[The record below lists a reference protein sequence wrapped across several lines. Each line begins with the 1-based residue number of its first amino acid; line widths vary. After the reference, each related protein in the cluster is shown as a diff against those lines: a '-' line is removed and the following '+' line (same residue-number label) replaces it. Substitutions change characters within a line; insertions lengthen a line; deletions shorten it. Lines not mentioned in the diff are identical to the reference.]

1 MEEGQT
7 DRVLYRQLNYIR
19 ELQSE
24 TDYMYDDIQKYRLI
38 IKRLLHDLQQT
49 DNKECKDIYNNCI
62 HTRTYRSFGWESS
75 DEED

>member
-24 TDYMYDDIQKYRLI
+24 TDYMHDDIQKSI
-38 IKRLLHDLQQT
+38 TFLQ
-49 DNKECKDIYNNCI
+49 NL
-62 HTRTYRSFGWESS
+62 SV
-75 DEED
+75 DEELL